1 MRLLLQMIQ
10 RGLHVNGVPQY
21 DGIGHQP
28 ERTKL
33 IFLSF
38 AIPLANL
45 PPLAVANDTG
55 NGMPSLAPV

>member
-1 MRLLLQMIQ
+1 MIQ
-10 RGLHVNGVPQY
+10 SGLHVNGVPQY